1 MKKESDLNTSSK
13 ASSSKKAKVDIT
25 ATLDTLVNTEIACE
39 HSKLKARTTKND
51 FTLVSSDVW
60 NLIKGVFPDAIALIE
75 GCSICEEIFTTRAQE
90 KSLHSED
97 LEKYPTLRKILVRT
111 NAIFPPELGKPEVV
125 QDPTNLIPK
134 DRRFAL
140 IDGEWLGNWRRY
152 VNDFEVPKPEP
163 LLNITLRCSCEMKGT
178 LISNNLRSISE
189 GVCPSNATSLYG
201 DGLPRSEIISM
212 DQFDA
217 FKALYSHT
225 DSCSSNTDSKECGG
239 SHDLFQ
245 VELYEIGGVWAW
257 QPPCCMDCSKELQRK
272 SQEERSTFN
281 DMDVKIVVLSPGT
294 SVPTEFEIDD
304 PNIDCEVE
312 DVQQR
317 HRRRSSRKSGRRT
330 ETSFAITTS
339 SSDTVALLKL
349 KICQALDDAVPNCQ
363 TLFRKGG
370 VELCQNF
377 KELSEYGVTAG
388 ESLYLKIADSSKDV
402 DTTDF
407 SHLENGQR
415 QIETGFTGTFLSS
428 SGPKQSSA
436 TNKGLGAVDL
446 TQEISN
452 K

>member
-1 MKKESDLNTSSK
+1 MKKESELVNTSSK
-13 ASSSKKAKVDIT
+13 ASSSKKAKVDMT
-25 ATLDTLVNTEIACE
+25 ATLDTLVNTDIACE
-39 HSKLKARTTKND
+39 HSKLKAITTKND
-51 FTLVSSDVW
+51 FTVVSSDVW
-60 NLIKGVFPDAIALIE
+60 TLIKGVFPDAIALTQE
-75 GCSICEEIFTTRAQE
+75 CSICEEIFTTRAQE
-90 KSLHSED
+90 ISLHSQD
-97 LEKYPTLRKILVRT
+97 LEKYPTLRKLLVRT

-152 VNDFEVPKPEP
+152 VSDFELPKPEP
-163 LLNITLRCSCEMKGT
+163 LSNIKLRCSCEMKGT
-178 LISNNLRSISE
+178 LITNNLRSISE

-225 DSCSSNTDSKECGG
+225 DSCSTNTDSMDCGD

-257 QPPCCMDCSKELQRK
+257 QPPCCMDCSKELYRK

-294 SVPTEFEIDD
+294 PVPAEFELDD
-304 PNIDCEVE
+304 SNIAFEVK
-312 DVQQR
+312 DLQQR
-317 HRRRSSRKSGRRT
+317 QRRRSSRKSGRRT

-349 KICQALDDAVPNCQ
+349 KICQAMDDAVPNCQ
-363 TLFRKGG
+363 TLLRKEG
-370 VELCQNF
+370 VEL
-377 KELSEYGVTAG
+377 
-388 ESLYLKIADSSKDV
+388 
-402 DTTDF
+402 
-407 SHLENGQR
+407 
-415 QIETGFTGTFLSS
+415 
-428 SGPKQSSA
+428 
-436 TNKGLGAVDL
+436 
-446 TQEISN
+446 
-452 K
+452 